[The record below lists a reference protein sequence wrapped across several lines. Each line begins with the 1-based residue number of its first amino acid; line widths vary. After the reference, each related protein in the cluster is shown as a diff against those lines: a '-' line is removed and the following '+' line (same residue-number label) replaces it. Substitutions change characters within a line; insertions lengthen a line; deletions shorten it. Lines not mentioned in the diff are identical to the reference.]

1 VPGRG
6 RPIRHSQGTQARS
19 SLPVSS
25 IAAGGTTSGASRRST
40 DGTWAVLLD
49 RRDHAL
55 GLLSGGASADG
66 VEEVERFRCL
76 WNLECPPASEMLAEA
91 EARFAAER
99 SSRK

>member
-1 VPGRG
+1 VQLLILPPAAWAGCSPRNLTLATNFRG
-6 RPIRHSQGTQARS
+6 YS
-19 SLPVSS
+19 SP
-25 IAAGGTTSGASRRST
+25 